1 MMNKALTNLLE
12 NYDLKTLDDYE
23 VALKE
28 IVQQLALLG
37 LWRSK
42 FYEHAAFYGGTA
54 LRLLYGLRRFSEDL
68 DFSLLESKEDFDF
81 LPHLKAVEKE
91 VESFGFEFSVEQ
103 KSKTIDSQIESAFI
117 KGNTRINLLCI
128 QARENIIKGFHRNR
142 KIKIKLE
149 LDTDPPAGAKYEVKT
164 LLTPIPFWVKT
175 FSQSDLF
182 AGKMHAVLCR
192 QWKSRVKGR
201 DFYDLVWFIGR
212 KIPCRIDYLTEKM
225 VQTGHWKR
233 GDTLDKDILLELLEN
248 RFKTVDF
255 EQVKRDVRP
264 FIEDEQALALWS
276 TEFFLTITKDLEMI

>member
-1 MMNKALTNLLE
+1 MNKALENLLE

-23 VALKE
+23 VAVKE
-28 IVQQLALLG
+28 IVQQLTLLG

-81 LPHLKAVEKE
+81 LPHLKALEKE
-91 VESFGFEFSVEQ
+91 IESFGFEFTVEQ
-103 KSKTIDSQIESAFI
+103 KSKTIHSQVESAFI
-117 KGNTRINLLCI
+117 KGNTRINLLSI
-128 QARENIIKGFHRNR
+128 QARENIVKGFQRNR

-149 LDTDPPAGAKYEVKT
+149 LDTDPPPGAKYEVKT
-164 LLTPIPFWVKT
+164 LLTPIPFWIKT
-175 FSQSDLF
+175 FSQPDLF

-212 KIPCRIDYLTEKM
+212 KVPCRIDYLTEKM
-225 VQTGHWKR
+225 TQTGHWKR
-233 GDTLDKDILLELLEN
+233 GDTLDKGILLELLEN
-248 RFKTVDF
+248 RFGTVDF

-264 FIEDEQALALWS
+264 FIKDEQEFALWNA
-276 TEFFLTITKDLEMI
+276 EFFLTITKSLEVI

>member
-12 NYDLKTLDDYE
+12 NYNLKTLDDYE

-68 DFSLLESKEDFDF
+68 DFSLLESREEFDF
-81 LPHLKAVEKE
+81 HPHLKAVEKE
-91 VESFGFEFSVEQ
+91 IESFGFEFSVE
-103 KSKTIDSQIESAFI
+103 KSNKIVHSPIESAFI

-128 QARENIIKGFHRNR
+128 QARENIIKGFQQNR

-149 LDTDPPAGAKYEVKT
+149 LDTDPPFGAKYEVKT

-192 QWKSRVKGR
+192 QWRSRVKGR
-201 DFYDLVWFIGR
+201 DFYDLIWFIGR

-225 VQTGHWKR
+225 VQTGHWRR
-233 GDTLDKDILLELLEN
+233 GDILSKDILLELLEN
-248 RFKTVDF
+248 KFKTVDF

-264 FIEDEQALALWS
+264 FIKDGQELALWS
-276 TEFFLTITKDLEMI
+276 AEFFLNIARELEVI